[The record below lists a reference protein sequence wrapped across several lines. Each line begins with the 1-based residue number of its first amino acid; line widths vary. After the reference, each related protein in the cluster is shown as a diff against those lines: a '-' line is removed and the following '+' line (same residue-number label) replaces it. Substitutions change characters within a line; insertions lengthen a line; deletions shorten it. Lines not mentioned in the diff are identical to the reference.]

1 MTTRT
6 VLALTGILI
15 MGYAVAGALHD
26 PDLAPSGVLT
36 FLAGVLV
43 VHDVIWMPALLAV
56 GAVITRLVPRRRRPA
71 VIAATICAAAI
82 TIVALPLVL
91 GFGRPAD
98 NPSALPS
105 AYGRNLVVVLF
116 IVAVAALPRRRRAG
130 GRKNS
135 ERPGKDVPGAGD
147 G

>member
-1 MTTRT
+1 MKTRT
-6 VLALTGILI
+6 VLAVTGILI

-26 PDLAPSGVLT
+26 PDLAPAGVLT

-43 VHDVIWMPALLAV
+43 VHDVIWMPALLAA

-82 TIVALPLVL
+82 TVVALPLVL

-105 AYGRNLVVVLF
+105 AYGRNLIVVLLV
-116 IVAVAALPRRRRAG
+116 VAVAALLRRRPAK

-135 ERPGKDVPGAGD
+135 ERPGRNVRGAGH